1 MLMKKI
7 VLAKDLEPEFTSAL
21 HFLHRSDITVHTAAT
36 ADELLKTHFEH
47 RADLI
52 VTRLELHG
60 MQCETMINVI
70 RRNEALKSVS
80 IMVLYDDDP
89 VQRARSARCGAN
101 IVMAMPADPAL
112 LAAHVSQLL
121 SVEPRRAY
129 RVVLNMAVNGVHQ
142 NKPFLCNSENVSPR
156 GLLIRTAELLA
167 PGSRIACSF
176 YLPDGTR
183 VSADGDEARVIKQGT
198 DNTVHHY
205 GVRFIS
211 IAPEAEASLSS
222 FVHQ

>member
-1 MLMKKI
+1 MKTI
-7 VLAKDLEPEFTSAL
+7 VLAQDLHPVFMSAMS
-21 HFLHRSDITVHTAAT
+21 FLRRSDIKVHTAST
-36 ADELLKTHFEH
+36 ADELLMMHFEH
-47 RADLI
+47 RAVLI
-52 VTRLELHG
+52 VTRLELQG
-60 MQCETMINVI
+60 MHCETMINVI

-101 IVMAMPADPAL
+101 VTMAMPADPAL
-112 LAAHVSQLL
+112 LATHASQLL

-129 RVVLNMAVNGVHQ
+129 RIVLNMAVNGVH
-142 NKPFLCNSENVSPR
+142 NDKPFLCNSENISPK
-156 GLLIRTAELLA
+156 GLLIRTTEALA
-167 PGSRIACSF
+167 LGSRIACSF

-183 VSADGDEARVIKQGT
+183 VSADGDVARVIKQGHG
-198 DNTVHHY
+198 DSVHHY

-222 FVHQ
+222 FVHK